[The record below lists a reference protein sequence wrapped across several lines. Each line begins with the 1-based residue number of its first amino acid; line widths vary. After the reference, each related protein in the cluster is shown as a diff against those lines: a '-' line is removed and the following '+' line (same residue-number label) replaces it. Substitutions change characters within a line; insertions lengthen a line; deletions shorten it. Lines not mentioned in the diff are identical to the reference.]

1 MSNIQVFVYKNL
13 QVRTIEKDG
22 QTWWVLKDVCA
33 VLNIT
38 DARRVAKR
46 LDDDELSGVKLH
58 SGGQNREMYVVN
70 ESGLYNVILRSDK
83 PEAKPFRKWVTSE
96 VLPEIRKTGAYAPDI
111 QKLIAITVEKTLEQL
126 NKTQM
131 QAEKPIAKKCIGYQ
145 QNNAWDKLDEITQQT
160 VLGMMQSGNYS
171 SQKISQYIFDATGI
185 YMSQVT
191 VCKYKRRFFS
201 VI

>member
-1 MSNIQVFVYKNL
+1 MSNIQVFVYNES
-13 QVRTIEKDG
+13 QVRTIQKDG

-33 VLNIT
+33 VLGISQPI
-38 DARRVAKR
+38 RVAER
-46 LDDDELSGVKLH
+46 LDNDEVNQIHLIDKMGRNQKV
-58 SGGQNREMYVVN
+58 YVVN
-70 ESGLYNVILRSDK
+70 ESGLYSVILRSDK

-96 VLPEIRKTGAYAPDI
+96 VLPEIRKTGSYAPDI
-111 QKLIAITVEKTLEQL
+111 QNIIAITVEKTLEQL
-126 NKTQM
+126 SKTQM
-131 QAEKPIAKKCIGYQ
+131 QTEKPIAKKCIGQ
-145 QNNAWDKLDEITQQT
+145 QSNTWDRLDEITQQT

-191 VCKYKRRFFS
+191 VCRYKRRFFS

>member
-1 MSNIQVFVYKNL
+1 MSNIQVFVYNKS
-13 QVRTIEKDG
+13 QVRTIQKDG

-33 VLNIT
+33 VLNLT
-38 DARRVAKR
+38 DTRRVAER
-46 LDDDELSGVKLH
+46 LDDDELTVVKLH
-58 SGGQNREMYVVN
+58 SGGQNREMYVIN
-70 ESGLYNVILRSDK
+70 ESDLYSVILRSDK

-96 VLPEIRKTGAYAPDI
+96 VLPEIRKTGSYAPDI
-111 QKLIAITVEKTLEQL
+111 QKLIAVTVEKTLEQL
-126 NKTQM
+126 SKTQM
-131 QAEKPIAKKCIGYQ
+131 QTEKPIAKKCIGQ
-145 QNNAWDKLDEITQQT
+145 QSNTWDRLDEITQQT

-191 VCKYKRRFFS
+191 VCRYKRRFFS